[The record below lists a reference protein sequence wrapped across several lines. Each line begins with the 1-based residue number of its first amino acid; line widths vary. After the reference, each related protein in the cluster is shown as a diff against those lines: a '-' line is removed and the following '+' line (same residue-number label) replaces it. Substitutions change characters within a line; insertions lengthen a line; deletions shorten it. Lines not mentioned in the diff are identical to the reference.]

1 MLFILL
7 VMGYVIKNGLD
18 VFGLGWSYYLDR
30 DFQVEV
36 QIMMDFGKSF
46 SIFLCEKKYINV
58 VKLWV

>member
-1 MLFILL
+1 
-7 VMGYVIKNGLD
+7 MGYVIKNGLD
-18 VFGLGWSYYLDR
+18 VFGIGWSYYLDN

>member
-1 MLFILL
+1 
-7 VMGYVIKNGLD
+7 MGYVIKNGLD
-18 VFGLGWSYYLDR
+18 VFGLGWSYYLDK

-46 SIFLCEKKYINV
+46 SIFLLCEKEYINV